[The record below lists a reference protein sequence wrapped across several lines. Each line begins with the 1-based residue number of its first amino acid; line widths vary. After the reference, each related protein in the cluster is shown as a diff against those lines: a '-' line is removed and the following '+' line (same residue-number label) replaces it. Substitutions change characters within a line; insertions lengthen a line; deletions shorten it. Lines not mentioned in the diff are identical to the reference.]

1 MIDKM
6 KKVFAFH
13 ETEFTTQYHETLED
27 GWSLYFFEYFF
38 YKIQRILFSFEI
50 YSIFLNLSRNESFLH
65 SRK

>member
-1 MIDKM
+1 MINKR
-6 KKVFAFH
+6 KKVFVLH
-13 ETEFTTQYHETLED
+13 ETKFMTQYHETLED

-38 YKIQRILFSFEI
+38 YKIQRNFFFFEI